1 MALDG
6 LFINKL
12 INELKVITGTKI
24 NKIYQLG
31 NDEFLMNLKG
41 KQNMKLLISTNSSNY
56 RIHLTNKTYTT
67 PKEPSSFVMFLRK
80 HLEGGVIKD
89 ITQLSLDRIVVLTI
103 LKNNELRDLE
113 EKKLIIQLVG
123 KASNLILTDSNYLI
137 HDSHKHVINVENET
151 IIIPKATYKINISK
165 KNILEETNDVSHL
178 SKKEL
183 QENYYGISPLVANS
197 FEKFSNKKEFIE
209 SLKNSFYPCLFTHNK
224 EDFYFYNIL
233 NLEHKHFETI
243 SLMLDYFYYDK
254 AIATIIKQK
263 TNNIDTTVRKLIER
277 TNRKISNQI
286 LELKDASN
294 HEEYKI
300 LGELIT
306 ANLYQLPTSASSINV
321 LNYYTNENIT
331 INLDPLLTVKEN
343 SMKYFSKYQKM
354 KKSIIHL
361 ENQIQLAKQELDY
374 LNLILMQIS
383 QASLNDINEIRQE
396 LVNNHYI
403 NDSKKDKRKEKI
415 LPLIFI
421 ANGSEI
427 LVGKNNVQNELI
439 THKLAKYNELWFH
452 VKDGPGSHVVL
463 RKTENYTE
471 SDIRTCA
478 MIASFYSLHKD
489 SSSVEVVYTLVKNIK
504 KIPGKKNCFVTF
516 SNEKSI
522 FIDPNIDFINELQ
535 IK

>member
-6 LFINKL
+6 IFINKL
-12 INELKVITGTKI
+12 INELTNIVGSKI

-31 NDEFLMNLKG
+31 NDEFLFNLKG
-41 KQNMKLLISTNSSNY
+41 KENLKLLISTNSSNY

-89 ITQLSLDRIVVLTI
+89 ISQISLDRIVIITI

-113 EKKLIIQLVG
+113 EKKLIIELVG
-123 KASNLILTDSNYLI
+123 KASNLILTNDSYKI
-137 HDSHKHVINVENET
+137 YDAHKHVINVENDKV
-151 IIIPKATYKINISK
+151 IIPKSTYKININK
-165 KNILEETNDVSHL
+165 KNILEETADLSHL
-178 SKKEL
+178 SKNEL
-183 QENYYGISPLVANS
+183 QENYYGISPLVS
-197 FEKFSNKKEFIE
+197 SYFENSNKDEFINKI
-209 SLKNSFYPCLFTHNK
+209 KNEYNPCLFKHK
-224 EDFYFYNIL
+224 KDDFYFFDIL
-233 NLEHKHFETI
+233 NNSDKKFD
-243 SLMLDYFYYDK
+243 SLSELLDYFYYDK

-263 TNNIDTTVRKLIER
+263 TNNIDTTVRRLIER
-277 TNRKISNQI
+277 TNRKISNQE

-294 HEEYKI
+294 YEQYKI
-300 LGELIT
+300 YGELIT
-306 ANLYQLPTSASSINV
+306 ANLYQLPSTATSVNV
-321 LNYYTNENIT
+321 LNYYTNEFID
-331 INLDPLLTVKEN
+331 IPLLPLLTVKEN
-343 SMKYFSKYQKM
+343 SLKYFSKYQKM
-354 KKSIIHL
+354 KKSILHI
-361 ENQIQLAKQELDY
+361 EEQINLAKQELEY

-396 LVNNHYI
+396 LVNNHYLS
-403 NDSKKDKRKEKI
+403 DSKKDKRKDKI
-415 LPLIFI
+415 LPLTYI
-421 ANGSEI
+421 ANDSEI

-463 RKTENYTE
+463 RKTENFTE
-471 SDIRTCA
+471 ADIRTCA

-489 SSSVEVVYTLVKNIK
+489 SSSVEVVYTLVKYIK

-522 FIDPNIDFINELQ
+522 FIDPDIDFINKLQ
-535 IK
+535 VK